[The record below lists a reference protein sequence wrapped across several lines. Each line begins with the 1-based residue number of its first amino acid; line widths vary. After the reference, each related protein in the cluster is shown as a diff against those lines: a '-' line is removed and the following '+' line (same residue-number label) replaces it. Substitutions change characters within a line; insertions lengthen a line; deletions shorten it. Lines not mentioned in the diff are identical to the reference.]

1 MASCQGLNENLFIKS
16 LVGLPSMKDSNM
28 EGLLIII
35 KLLNNP
41 FILKNR
47 LNDFI

>member
-1 MASCQGLNENLFIKS
+1 
-16 LVGLPSMKDSNM
+16 M

-47 LNDFI
+47 LNDFIWIFIFFNSNKIWTKNVPF